1 MTSGEY
7 DSIIA
12 FYNQVFMQSL
22 KTFVMQFAN
31 NRVTIILLTLILR
44 YYDGDDKILVKKL
57 VIMAVM
63 YLRSY

>member
-1 MTSGEY
+1 
-7 DSIIA
+7 
-12 FYNQVFMQSL
+12 MQSL